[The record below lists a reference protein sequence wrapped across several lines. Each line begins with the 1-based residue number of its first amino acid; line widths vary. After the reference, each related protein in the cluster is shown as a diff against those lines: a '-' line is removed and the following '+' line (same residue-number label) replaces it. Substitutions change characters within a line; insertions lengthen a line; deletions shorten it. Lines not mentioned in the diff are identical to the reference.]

1 MLSNGARIAGHT
13 GAHCHWSIHGGTRL
27 SVPLFQALEV
37 HPEALAA
44 LAMFQQAAALESA
57 TAASV
62 RRVLAFLEKLRG
74 GQETLLPEG

>member
-1 MLSNGARIAGHT
+1 
-13 GAHCHWSIHGGTRL
+13 
-27 SVPLFQALEV
+27 VPLFQALEV